1 MKFLGL
7 LRDFWDTLWEK
18 KSWEF
23 STKKPKK
30 CIILYL
36 NILQKEERKTQ
47 QKNSFAYEK
56 NLKFTFPKKLK
67 SQKSYQ
73 KFLKINLWAL
83 IRKILLMSW
92 NFQPVIC
99 RLVGGALSFL
109 LTVPIL
115 SIQFLSSQSRVIKV
129 CLSLKKKE
137 KTREMIIKDCY
148 A

>member
-47 QKNSFAYEK
+47 QKNWFAYEK

-92 NFQPVIC
+92 NFQPTSHNYAGWLEGFKFPFNC
-99 RLVGGALSFL
+99 SYFQSNFFRLNLD
-109 LTVPIL
+109 
-115 SIQFLSSQSRVIKV
+115 SRVIKV
-129 CLSLKKKE
+129 RLS
-137 KTREMIIKDCY
+137 
-148 A
+148 